1 MNIKQTFD
9 MTEISGQF
17 HKLIGVTQVL
27 VDEDDFVY
35 VQVKMEEKHTNP
47 IGIAHGGF
55 LFTLCDVAA
64 GARMAYIKQ
73 NSVTLDSNIN
83 YYKPG
88 KVGDT
93 LTAKVIPRREGRNT
107 SIYLVEVRNQDD
119 VLLVDMMATM
129 FHID

>member
-9 MTEISGQF
+9 MTQIPGQF
-17 HKLIGVTQVL
+17 HKLIGVTEVL
-27 VDEDDFVY
+27 VDEEDFVY

-47 IGIAHGGF
+47 LGIAHGGS

-88 KVGDT
+88 RVGDT
-93 LTAKVIPRREGRNT
+93 LIAKVIPRREGRST

-119 VLLVDMMATM
+119 VLLADMMATM